1 MSISKICEQYQ
12 SEMADYSRLML
23 TNLERAAKRSRSFK
37 QLSVDQSHEQL
48 REFKLVTQ
56 VLGGEIR
63 LISAP
68 GHGSEFRIILP
79 NDIEMSSGASQ

>member
-1 MSISKICEQYQ
+1 SITHEINTPVSICVTAASHLAENVKAFNKCFYAKDVDQQDFEQYQ

-48 REFKLVTQ
+48 REFKL
-56 VLGGEIR
+56 G
-63 LISAP
+63 
-68 GHGSEFRIILP
+68 
-79 NDIEMSSGASQ
+79 

>member
-1 MSISKICEQYQ
+1 
-12 SEMADYSRLML
+12 MADCCRLIL

-37 QLSVDQSHEQL
+37 PLCVDQSHEQL

>member
-37 QLSVDQSHEQL
+37 QLSVE
-48 REFKLVTQ
+48 RV
-56 VLGGEIR
+56 
-63 LISAP
+63 P
-68 GHGSEFRIILP
+68 
-79 NDIEMSSGASQ
+79 

>member
-1 MSISKICEQYQ
+1 MNIVY
-12 SEMADYSRLML
+12 
-23 TNLERAAKRSRSFK
+23 N
-37 QLSVDQSHEQL
+37 
-48 REFKLVTQ
+48 LVTQ

-79 NDIEMSSGASQ
+79 NDIEVSSGASQ